1 MGLVRLELDIG
12 DGVLSSL
19 PAVHS
24 GTITLYSV
32 QIAENITLGAFTLY
46 SVQMLRTLNALWH
59 SGTLNTAFNAKS

>member
-1 MGLVRLELDIG
+1 MVRLELDIG
-12 DGVLSSL
+12 DGVLYSL

-46 SVQMLRTLNALWH
+46 SVQMLRTLNAL
-59 SGTLNTAFNAKS
+59 